1 MKLFFTIFGAA
12 LAAGLVVL
20 GVGRATA
27 PKAAAVVAPVI
38 APAEAPR
45 TVVEA
50 PAPVEVAPTPEQ
62 PRPEIAVETLRET
75 ARIMAPGGILVVA
88 RRELSA
94 PSIGKAAG
102 AVRVRFDAGYKG
114 KFADVIDLSATEAA
128 AWAAGLGELLAVE
141 LPGGSEV
148 ESTAFLRSEGRL
160 AFSIAGGG
168 GQKIAVVMTAGGHAL
183 ALSRADA
190 AELSRALAAGAA
202 GVVKK

>member
-1 MKLFFTIFGAA
+1 MKLFLTIFGAA

-27 PKAAAVVAPVI
+27 PKAAAVVAPVV

-45 TVVEA
+45 AESPKAEA
-50 PAPVEVAPTPEQ
+50 EALPEK
-62 PRPEIAVETLRET
+62 PKAEIAVETLRET
-75 ARIMAPGGILVVA
+75 ARIMAPGGVLMVA

-94 PSIGKAAG
+94 PSIGKAEA

-114 KFADVIDLSATEAA
+114 RVADVIDLAGAEAA
-128 AWAAGLGELLAVE
+128 EVAAGLGTLLAME
-141 LPGGSEV
+141 LPGAAEE
-148 ESTAFLRSEGRL
+148 ESRAFLRFGEGRL
-160 AFSIAGGG
+160 AFGIEGSGKGKGTVSMHAGGLA
-168 GQKIAVVMTAGGHAL
+168 I

-190 AELSRALAAGAA
+190 AELARALEAGAA